1 MKERPPHPFTVLPW
15 SWPSESL
22 LHRGTKW
29 FVWMVHLA
37 YNSSV
42 SLREVVQGRAL
53 RREES
58 AQREIEITLFFFAKR
73 NCSSSQCN
81 LQSNSESSSKVKG
94 RKQFS
99 STAFEVWSHLSFSC
113 RYLEVLAKHTHVW
126 LLVITVRVLH
136 LPSPCSGRVTVYW

>member
-1 MKERPPHPFTVLPW
+1 MKERPPHLFTVLPW

-37 YNSSV
+37 YNTSV

-58 AQREIEITLFFFAKR
+58 AHREIEITLFFFF
-73 NCSSSQCN
+73 
-81 LQSNSESSSKVKG
+81 LQNV
-94 RKQFS
+94 
-99 STAFEVWSHLSFSC
+99 TAV
-113 RYLEVLAKHTHVW
+113 
-126 LLVITVRVLH
+126 
-136 LPSPCSGRVTVYW
+136 LPSAICRVTLSHQVKSREGSSFPVQLLKFGLICPFLVGTWKFWQNIHMFGFLSLLFVSCICLLRAPEE